1 MAILRFHVESAG
13 HPLKNATIKVYTED
27 SAVAVGDEA
36 SGFTAGD
43 LATIYSDRAMTT
55 TINQTTSP
63 ITSDSQGDVTTY
75 AASGS
80 LFAVSATRAGFG
92 TKWHR
97 DVEVLTSDPL

>member
-27 SAVAVGDEA
+27 ATVADGDEA
-36 SGFTAGD
+36 TGFTDGD
-43 LATIYSDRAMTT
+43 LATIYSDRAMATS
-55 TINQTTSP
+55 INQSTSP
-63 ITSDSQGDVTTY
+63 LTSDAQGVVKCY

-80 LFAVSATRAGFG
+80 LFAISAARTGFG
-92 TKWHR
+92 TQWHR